1 MAELKRCLGEAACLL
16 RPKPIKPG
24 EIVAHEFDLPL
35 DYMGKRRRLRIA
47 FTSSFPL
54 EPAVFTVVPSPSL
67 DWPHTMSNGLC
78 LYTEEARPV
87 TDTPEASIRYSY
99 DQVAALI
106 RLSLAGSDPVKR
118 DAEFAGEI
126 RSYWESQLAFA
137 SHRLTLV
144 ALPDKSHPLEVV
156 SDHSDLQQRNQRYLI
171 APTHNQIAAFEK
183 RLGRLGVKPRAVAQ
197 AGFFLKLIGTPP
209 PRLPLGK
216 GDFLNWVAPCVDPE
230 DLPGFQCWLDHTSGM
245 GSRWVVLALPS
256 GPTAL
261 QAFYM
266 TALGLDPKRRR
277 VFGRRTQRRQ
287 AWRTDKPHALSL
299 APIDVLDPR
308 VIHQRAGE
316 AALALAQK
324 KVVLIGAGSLGG
336 ELAKSLARAG
346 VGRLVIV
353 DPEQLEDA
361 NIGRHTL
368 GALDLGRSKAQALA
382 DHINRDIPTAEV
394 VAIEA
399 TVQSTSIRLAP
410 HLADAEVVVVTTAN
424 WRSEAYLWAQKA
436 AGVNWSLIQAW
447 SEPHALV
454 GHVLIAP
461 PGAFD
466 ARSLFDRG
474 VFRHRLTKW
483 PRNGVIP
490 LPACGQSYIPG
501 GGVALGR
508 IGGMIANCAL
518 RALEAPPNRPRWH
531 TTVGDLDRLASLEGR
546 YDGPAMPDGLT
557 FFERALD
564 WPATSDA

>member
-16 RPKPIKPG
+16 RSKPIKPG
-24 EIVAHEFDLPL
+24 EIVAFEFDLPL
-35 DYMGKRRRLRIA
+35 DYMGKLRSLRIA
-47 FTSSFPL
+47 FTPSFPR
-54 EPAVFTVVPSPSL
+54 EPAIFTILPSPSL

-87 TDTPEASIRYSY
+87 TDTPEASVRYSY

-106 RLSLAGSDPVKR
+106 CLSLAGSDPVKR
-118 DAEFAGEI
+118 DAEFSAEI
-126 RSYWESQLAFA
+126 RSYWEAQLAFA
-137 SHRLTLV
+137 NHRLTLV
-144 ALPDKSHPLEVV
+144 TLPDESQPLEVV
-156 SDHSDLQQRNQRYLI
+156 SDRSDLQQRNQRYLV
-171 APTHNQIAAFEK
+171 ASTHDQITAFER
-183 RLGRLGVKPRAVAQ
+183 RLGRLRVKPRAVAQ
-197 AGFFLKLIGTPP
+197 AGFFLKLIRTPP

-216 GDFLNWVAPCVDPE
+216 GDFFNWVAPCVDPE
-230 DLPGFQCWLDHTSGM
+230 DLPGLRNWLDQTNGV

-266 TALGLDPKRRR
+266 TALGVDPKRRR

-287 AWRTDKPHALSL
+287 TWRADKPHALSL

-336 ELAKSLARAG
+336 ELAKALARAG

-368 GALDLGRSKAQALA
+368 GALDLGRSKAKALA
-382 DHINRDIPTAEV
+382 DQINQDIPTAEV

-399 TVQSTSIRLAP
+399 TVQSASSRLEP
-410 HLADAEVVVVTTAN
+410 HLAEAEVVVITTAN

-436 AGVNWSLIQAW
+436 TGVSWSLIQAW

-454 GHVLIAP
+454 GHALVAP
-461 PGAFD
+461 PGAHD

-474 VFRHRLTKW
+474 VFRYRLTKW

-501 GGVALGR
+501 GGIALSR
-508 IGGMIANCAL
+508 IGGMIATCAL
-518 RALEAPPNRPRWH
+518 RTLEVPPDRPRWH
-531 TTVGDLDRLASLEGR
+531 TSVGDLDRLDVLEGR
-546 YDGPAMPDGLT
+546 YNGPPMPDGLT
-557 FFERALD
+557 FFERVLD
-564 WPATSDA
+564 WPAISDA